1 VGRSMFSWE
10 EDPTMQLTDPDSRT
24 NDDLEIDSDAET
36 LAEQDPDDETEDT
49 EDPIPDPGSAQ
60 ELLKSF
66 QALEQLVNEK
76 SRQVDQLVEALDH
89 AQANVSAHSR
99 DNEEQDYLNQI
110 RNVYDQDPVTA
121 TFMMIKKFQ
130 EDALNDY
137 DGRMQ
142 HQIQEQHHHGRT
154 MDNFFAIPANAEL
167 GPHRN
172 ELEFLI
178 RERGV
183 DPETAAAIVRNIA
196 GKSSHSSAR
205 REAAAR
211 AVRNR
216 AMVENPGEVGE
227 PTKKDAEFDRILKK
241 SKTLDEMFSRLAKIK
256 L

>member
-10 EDPTMQLTDPDSRT
+10 EDPTMQLMDADSRT
-24 NDDLEIDSDAET
+24 NDGLKLDSDEET
-36 LAEQDPDDETEDT
+36 SEEQDPQDETGDM
-49 EDPIPDPGSAQ
+49 EDPVPDPGSAQ

-66 QALEQLVNEK
+66 QALEQLVHEK
-76 SRQVDQLVEALDH
+76 SRQVDQLVEALEH
-89 AQANVSAHSR
+89 AQASVSAHSR
-99 DNEEQDYLNQI
+99 DSEEQDYLNQI

-121 TFMMIKKFQ
+121 TFMMIKKLQ

-142 HQIQEQHHHGRT
+142 QQIQERQHHCRT

-178 RERGV
+178 REQGV

-196 GKSSHSSAR
+196 DKSSHSSAR

-216 AMVENPGEVGE
+216 AMVENAGEVGE
-227 PTKKDAEFDRILKK
+227 PSKKDAEFDRILKK
-241 SKTLDEMFSRLAKIK
+241 SKTLDEMFSRLSRIK